1 MTNTEI
7 RREILRMLY
16 ECFKEHP
23 YNRMTSN
30 ELKETLNIGLKEL
43 QFNVIYL
50 EEKGLLELQ
59 KPLEGSLF
67 VGARITPKGI
77 DLIEDEIQ
85 LDIVFPTKST
95 EASISS
101 KVFDELQHLI
111 HETSESNELDQDTKE
126 LIVEEIAEIQKQLK
140 LSEPSY
146 TVVKKLT
153 EHIKNHNSDIW
164 HRLLAIIR
172 KPGIARVLSN
182 SAKKELGI

>member
-1 MTNTEI
+1 
-7 RREILRMLY
+7 MLY

-30 ELKETLNIGLKEL
+30 ELKETLNIGQKEL

-77 DLIEDEIQ
+77 DLVEDEIQ
-85 LDIVFPTKST
+85 LDIVFPAQST
-95 EASISS
+95 ETSISTEI
-101 KVFDELQHLI
+101 FDELQHLI
-111 HETSESNELDQDTKE
+111 HETSKSNEINPDTKE

-146 TVVKKLT
+146 AEVKKLT
-153 EHIKNHNSDIW
+153 ERIKNHNSDIGR
-164 HRLLAIIR
+164 RLLAIIR
-172 KPGIARVLSN
+172 KPDIARALSN